1 MSAKA
6 SKAADKD
13 KRASSACER
22 CRKRHARCSG
32 GDPCVTCAKLKAPC
46 VYPEAEKKIVVSLKY
61 WKKLQDEIQ
70 QLKEDKR
77 AAERGVSEGF
87 VDGVV
92 DGAVESAGGTRGE
105 TPGVVLGVSG
115 LAGLSGGSGI
125 SGISGIS
132 GTSGLSALSGGLETP
147 GTPLGGLDPRAK
159 RARINSPGGSM
170 ESPSAGGAS
179 PINKVTVSSLCSEG
193 DHLINPIRDQ
203 KSELTSTRNGQQ
215 LFSGSSSTSRFGQE
229 VACMLR
235 DTKTGANESLDM
247 GLFTYRGIRLTK
259 TGPLTLMLKCTE
271 CNNSDYRDDIVI
283 TMPARDDALRFLVQ
297 FQTHLGHCYY
307 FCNELWTRNKIH
319 EIYAFLDTLQ
329 NHQTTTLS
337 RHEAS
342 WYCQILLISAIGEMY
357 GAPREERQNM
367 ADDPPGGENFRN
379 GANALSLL
387 YGKELMGDS
396 CTKLIELLLC
406 YSFYLQVL
414 DFSTSSAVYIG
425 MAMRT
430 AVLCG
435 LHVDASKDS
444 LSREELEHR
453 RRLWW
458 TTYILELY
466 SCSKQGIP
474 PSLNLESVA
483 TGLPE
488 SLPEFYD
495 ALYINSFIEVARL
508 GCLVLDSLYH
518 HLNDN
523 KNILPA
529 LNAVIEKLFEWRNN
543 IPDRLKVD
551 YSQSPLIVS
560 RPVVNIHS
568 EYFQCINLSVR
579 PLLIHFVQRRI
590 ASLSSEGKL
599 IELSLS
605 KFSPSIRR
613 LLNASFQA
621 SVCSISAISSLL
633 DTGFLAVQGYMD
645 REYVF
650 VSAATLVLFGAAFGS
665 HDSIDSHI
673 ETAIRIMTA
682 MHHAGNKPA
691 SLRLEQLVSLRDA
704 MRLECRTPQN
714 LTPQSAPAAP
724 PHHHQD
730 DFAQY
735 SSSMYDNNLFTQS
748 DIPELSADNA
758 LDRELFD
765 DLSQHPVWMGEWV
778 MS

>member
-1 MSAKA
+1 
-6 SKAADKD
+6 
-13 KRASSACER
+13 
-22 CRKRHARCSG
+22 
-32 GDPCVTCAKLKAPC
+32 
-46 VYPEAEKKIVVSLKY
+46 
-61 WKKLQDEIQ
+61 
-70 QLKEDKR
+70 
-77 AAERGVSEGF
+77 
-87 VDGVV
+87 
-92 DGAVESAGGTRGE
+92 
-105 TPGVVLGVSG
+105 
-115 LAGLSGGSGI
+115 
-125 SGISGIS
+125 
-132 GTSGLSALSGGLETP
+132 
-147 GTPLGGLDPRAK
+147 
-159 RARINSPGGSM
+159 
-170 ESPSAGGAS
+170 
-179 PINKVTVSSLCSEG
+179 
-193 DHLINPIRDQ
+193 
-203 KSELTSTRNGQQ
+203 
-215 LFSGSSSTSRFGQE
+215 
-229 VACMLR
+229 MLR

-259 TGPLTLMLKCTE
+259 KGPLTLMLKCTE

-283 TMPARDDALRFLVQ
+283 TMPARDDALRFLTQ

-307 FCNELWTRNKIH
+307 FCNELWTRNKIY
-319 EIYAFLDTLQ
+319 EIYAFLETLQ
-329 NHQTTTLS
+329 NHQVTTLS

-357 GAPREERQNM
+357 GAPRQERQNM
-367 ADDPPGGENFRN
+367 TDDPPGGENFRN

-495 ALYINSFIEVARL
+495 AVYMNSFIEVARL
-508 GCLVLDSLYH
+508 ACLVLDSLYH
-518 HLNDN
+518 HHNDN

-529 LNAVIEKLFEWRNN
+529 LNSVIEKLFEWRNN

-590 ASLSSEGKL
+590 SSLSSDGKL

-665 HDSIDSHI
+665 HDSIDAHI

-682 MHHAGNKPA
+682 MHNAGNKPA
-691 SLRLEQLVSLRDA
+691 SLRLEQLLSLRDA
-704 MRLECRTPQN
+704 MRLECRTPPNQ
-714 LTPQSAPAAP
+714 TPQSSAPQNA
-724 PHHHQD
+724 HTHHQYQD
-730 DFAQY
+730 EFVQY
-735 SSSMYDNNLFTQS
+735 TSSMYDNNLFTQA

-765 DLSQHPVWMGEWV
+765 ELSQHPVWMGEWV
-778 MS
+778 VS

>member
-1 MSAKA
+1 MTGKA

-32 GDPCVTCAKLKAPC
+32 GDPCVTCEKLNAQC

-70 QLKEDKR
+70 QLKDEKMAR
-77 AAERGVSEGF
+77 EGGMGGLGAA
-87 VDGVV
+87 
-92 DGAVESAGGTRGE
+92 ASAGHVHHL
-105 TPGVVLGVSG
+105 PGGPGYEEVAGGPAAGV
-115 LAGLSGGSGI
+115 
-125 SGISGIS
+125 
-132 GTSGLSALSGGLETP
+132 
-147 GTPLGGLDPRAK
+147 K
-159 RARINSPGGSM
+159 RARIDHNNSPAGTISSVDSPAAGSG
-170 ESPSAGGAS
+170 SGTGPGSS
-179 PINKVTVSSLCSEG
+179 PINKVTVSSLCSDG

-229 VACMLR
+229 LACMLR

-259 TGPLTLMLKCTE
+259 KGPLTLMLKCTE

-283 TMPARDDALRFLVQ
+283 TMPARDDALRFLTQ

-307 FCNELWTRNKIH
+307 FCNELWTRNKIY

-329 NHQTTTLS
+329 NHQVTTLS

-518 HLNDN
+518 HHNDN

-590 ASLSSEGKL
+590 SSLSSEGKL

-665 HDSIDSHI
+665 HDSIDTHI

-682 MHHAGNKPA
+682 MHNAGNKPA
-691 SLRLEQLVSLRDA
+691 SLRLEQLISLRDA
-704 MRLECRTPQN
+704 MRLECRTPPNQ
-714 LTPQSAPAAP
+714 TPLSAPAAQI
-724 PHHHQD
+724 HHQYQD
-730 DFAQY
+730 EFVQY
-735 SSSMYDNNLFTQS
+735 TSSMYDNNLFTQS

-765 DLSQHPVWMGEWV
+765 ELSQHPVWMGEWV
-778 MS
+778 VS

>member
-6 SKAADKD
+6 SKSADKD

-32 GDPCVTCAKLKAPC
+32 GDPCVTCAKLNAPC

-70 QLKEDKR
+70 QLKEERTGLGLGTATLEAEKTYKEGPNPKR
-77 AAERGVSEGF
+77 PR
-87 VDGVV
+87 VDSPVTSV
-92 DGAVESAGGTRGE
+92 D
-105 TPGVVLGVSG
+105 
-115 LAGLSGGSGI
+115 
-125 SGISGIS
+125 
-132 GTSGLSALSGGLETP
+132 
-147 GTPLGGLDPRAK
+147 
-159 RARINSPGGSM
+159 SPGQGS
-170 ESPSAGGAS
+170 PT
-179 PINKVTVSSLCSEG
+179 KVTVSSLCSDE

-235 DTKTGANESLDM
+235 DKKSGTNESLDM

-259 TGPLTLMLKCTE
+259 KGPLTLMLKCTE
-271 CNNSDYRDDIVI
+271 CNNSDYRDDIEI
-283 TMPARDDALRFLVQ
+283 TMPARDDALRFLNQ
-297 FQTHLGHCYY
+297 FQTHLGACYY
-307 FCNELWTRNKIH
+307 FCNELWTRNKIY
-319 EIYAFLDTLQ
+319 EIYAFLETLQ
-329 NHQTTTLS
+329 NHQVTTLT

-396 CTKLIELLLC
+396 CPKLIELLLC

-495 ALYINSFIEVARL
+495 AVYMNSFIEVARL

-518 HLNDN
+518 HHNDN

-590 ASLSSEGKL
+590 SSLSADGKL

-633 DTGFLAVQGYMD
+633 DTGMLAVQGYMD

-665 HDSIDSHI
+665 HDSIDAHI
-673 ETAIRIMTA
+673 ETAIKIMTA
-682 MHHAGNKPA
+682 MHNAGNKPA
-691 SLRLEQLVSLRDA
+691 SLRLEQLISLRDA
-704 MRLECRTPQN
+704 MRLECRTPQTQ
-714 LTPQSAPAAP
+714 TPVPQARHY
-724 PHHHQD
+724 HHD
-730 DFAQY
+730 EFAQY
-735 SSSMYDNNLFTQS
+735 TSAMYDNNLFTHS
-748 DIPELSADNA
+748 DIPELSTDNA

-778 MS
+778 VS

>member
-1 MSAKA
+1 MTGKKA
-6 SKAADKD
+6 VDKD

-32 GDPCVTCAKLKAPC
+32 GEPCVTCAKLNAVC

-61 WKKLQDEIQ
+61 WKKLQDEIAE
-70 QLKEDKR
+70 LKAEKSREESSREVKR
-77 AAERGVSEGF
+77 VRVEEGI
-87 VDGVV
+87 
-92 DGAVESAGGTRGE
+92 T
-105 TPGVVLGVSG
+105 TPVQ
-115 LAGLSGGSGI
+115 
-125 SGISGIS
+125 
-132 GTSGLSALSGGLETP
+132 
-147 GTPLGGLDPRAK
+147 
-159 RARINSPGGSM
+159 
-170 ESPSAGGAS
+170 
-179 PINKVTVSSLCSEG
+179 KVTVSSLCSEG
-193 DHLINPIRDQ
+193 DELINPIRDQ

-235 DTKTGANESLDM
+235 DKKVSQQPESLDM

-259 TGPLTLMLKCTE
+259 KGPLTLLLKCTE
-271 CNNSDYRDDIVI
+271 CNISDYKDDIEI
-283 TMPARDDALRFLVQ
+283 TLPSRDDALKFLNQ
-297 FQTHLGHCYY
+297 FQTHLGACYY
-307 FCNELWTRNKIH
+307 FCNELWMKSKIF
-319 EIYAFLDTLQ
+319 EIYAFLETLQ
-329 NHQTTTLS
+329 NHQATTLS
-337 RHEAS
+337 RQEAS

-367 ADDPPGGENFRN
+367 TDDPPGGENFRM
-379 GANALSLL
+379 GANTLSLL

-396 CTKLIELLLC
+396 CPKLIELLLC

-474 PSLNLESVA
+474 PSMSLESVA

-488 SLPEFYD
+488 SLNNKPGEFHD
-495 ALYINSFIEVARL
+495 AIYMNSFIEVARL

-518 HLNDN
+518 HHNDN

-590 ASLSSEGKL
+590 ASLSSDGKL

-665 HDSIDSHI
+665 HDSIDQHI

-682 MHHAGNKPA
+682 MHNAGNKPA
-691 SLRLEQLVSLRDA
+691 SLRLEQLLGLRTA
-704 MRLECRTPQN
+704 MRLECRAEVHPPQIVQPDYHDEF
-714 LTPQSAPAAP
+714 LEYTSAL
-724 PHHHQD
+724 
-730 DFAQY
+730 
-735 SSSMYDNNLFTQS
+735 YDNNLFTQS
-748 DIPELSADNA
+748 DVPELSTDNA

-765 DLSQHPVWMGEWV
+765 ELNQHPVWMGEWMTQAV
-778 MS
+778 